1 MPGNRKITHHERE
14 TDHDA
19 GKRAPTEREP
29 PQPAPAA
36 GPEVWLAARV
46 FHAPQHPPDHIGLAG
61 FSLARAPGLNRRQA
75 VNERR
80 GAPVDLLVLLRGVA
94 LGFSIAAPVG
104 PIGVLCIRR
113 TLAFGRVTGLVTG
126 LGAATADALYGALA
140 AFGLTALAS
149 VLVGARLW
157 VHLIGGAFLL
167 YLGIRTL
174 LARPAEKPADARGTG
189 LVGAYASTLA
199 LTLANPATIL
209 SFAAV
214 FAGLGVGLAG
224 GRGGYA
230 AAALTTLGV
239 FAGSALWW
247 LLLSGGVSLLR
258 ARLTAGA
265 LRWVNRASGA
275 ILIAFALVAL
285 ATTWG

>member
-1 MPGNRKITHHERE
+1 
-14 TDHDA
+14 
-19 GKRAPTEREP
+19 
-29 PQPAPAA
+29 
-36 GPEVWLAARV
+36 
-46 FHAPQHPPDHIGLAG
+46 
-61 FSLARAPGLNRRQA
+61 
-75 VNERR
+75 
-80 GAPVDLLVLLRGVA
+80 VDLLVLLRGLA

-189 LVGAYASTLA
+189 PAGAYASTLA

-214 FAGLGVGLAG
+214 FAGLGVGLTG

-230 AAALTTLGV
+230 AAALTTLGI

-258 ARLTAGA
+258 ARLTTSA
-265 LRWVNRASGA
+265 LRWVNRVSGA
-275 ILIAFALVAL
+275 VLVAFALVAL